1 MKTLAV
7 SPNPQVIEAI
17 AKTAFQSQL
26 PEMIAAPSIEH
37 ALMALS
43 EDAAPFNCIVMDL
56 GIETDAAIRFF
67 SCVRGIA
74 NYRKIPII
82 ALAATDQRQQL
93 EAALQAGAT
102 DFAAKPVDPLELGTR
117 LRAAEVLATALQEIK
132 SLDPLHRELTDIDE
146 LLDLSDEISID
157 GAKSFVDIS
166 ELSNHLIQ
174 LSAAG
179 LQSSQVVAVRIDQI
193 DLIFARSSPSEF
205 LFALSETAD
214 AIAEAFKVFGY
225 LMAYVGRGTFVVVSN
240 KAHLEPSI
248 HVEDEIQSILDER
261 YLQYDD
267 GTALNINVSVGNP
280 VRPTITMKR
289 RITNT
294 VSRAIARA
302 ESRSDRKIREARAI
316 DHPLCKFRSFDRW

>member
-1 MKTLAV
+1 
-7 SPNPQVIEAI
+7 
-17 AKTAFQSQL
+17 L
-26 PEMIAAPSIEH
+26 P
-37 ALMALS
+37 
-43 EDAAPFNCIVMDL
+43 
-56 GIETDAAIRFF
+56 
-67 SCVRGIA
+67 
-74 NYRKIPII
+74 
-82 ALAATDQRQQL
+82 
-93 EAALQAGAT
+93 
-102 DFAAKPVDPLELGTR
+102 
-117 LRAAEVLATALQEIK
+117 
-132 SLDPLHRELTDIDE
+132 RELTAVDE
-146 LLDLSDEISID
+146 QLDLSDEISVD
-157 GAKSFVDIS
+157 SAKSFVDIS

-193 DLIFARSSPSEF
+193 DMIFARSSPSEF
-205 LFALSETAD
+205 LFALSETAN

-289 RITNT
+289 RIANT

-302 ESRSDRKIREARAI
+302 ESRSDRKIREARAT